1 MLMQGDLDLMVAVG
15 EGQQQRL
22 TLQIVHSSV
31 AVAVAQLIF
40 APRLRSHHELQ
51 SPVQQVV
58 HRMALE
64 IHVAQILHLVVKVV
78 ALRAELSLRAMA
90 LRVALAH
97 RALAEVEMVEQ
108 AVRSELVELGEIAEV
123 ARQLFTAVVVVALA
137 TSAVVVEIPVVMAN
151 G

>member
-1 MLMQGDLDLMVAVG
+1 
-15 EGQQQRL
+15 
-22 TLQIVHSSV
+22 V

-40 APRLRSHHELQ
+40 APRLRSHHGLQ

-90 LRVALAH
+90 LQVALVH

-123 ARQLFTAVVVVALA
+123 ARQLFTAAVVVALA
-137 TSAVVVEIPVVMAN
+137 TSAVVVEIPAATAN